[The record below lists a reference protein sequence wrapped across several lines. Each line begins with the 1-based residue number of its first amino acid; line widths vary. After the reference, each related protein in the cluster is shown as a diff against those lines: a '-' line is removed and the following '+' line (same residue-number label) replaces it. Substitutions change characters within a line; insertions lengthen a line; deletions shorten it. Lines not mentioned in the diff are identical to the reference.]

1 MRIPAANI
9 CMNLLRK
16 NTKWD
21 ENTLG
26 RFQCKSSMVFAVTTY
41 GIYNFEMLELLKHYS
56 YIITTGSDNT
66 CMPYAQG
73 FVKASKKR
81 VDSIVE

>member
-1 MRIPAANI
+1 
-9 CMNLLRK
+9 MNLLRK
-16 NTKWD
+16 CTKWD

-26 RFQCKSSMVFAVTTY
+26 RFQCKASMGFAITKY
-41 GIYNFEMLELLKHYS
+41 GIYNLEMLELLKHYS
-56 YIITTGSDNT
+56 YIISTGADNT
-66 CMPYAQG
+66 CMSHAQG